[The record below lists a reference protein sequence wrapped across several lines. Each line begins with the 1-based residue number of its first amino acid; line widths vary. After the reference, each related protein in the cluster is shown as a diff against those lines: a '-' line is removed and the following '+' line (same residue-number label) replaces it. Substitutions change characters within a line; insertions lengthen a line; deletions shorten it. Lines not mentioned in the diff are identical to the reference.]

1 MTLSDSWRLRL
12 LRADATKE
20 PVTPMNPKIAI
31 EILKEGKRM
40 MFLGNEE
47 VLLIQLPRGTHAVAE
62 RLKIDLGKLAL
73 AAVIDRVRAGS
84 LADHMMEV
92 SRHDRE
98 ITHAGSHPPG
108 VREIRVS
115 VLH

>member
-1 MTLSDSWRLRL
+1 MS
-12 LRADATKE
+12 
-20 PVTPMNPKIAI
+20 PKIGI

-73 AAVIDRVRAGS
+73 TAVIDRVRAGS

-92 SRHDRE
+92 SRYDRE
-98 ITHAGSHPPG
+98 ITHAGSNPESLC
-108 VREIRVS
+108 EIR
-115 VLH
+115 LQLCNR

>member
-1 MTLSDSWRLRL
+1 
-12 LRADATKE
+12 
-20 PVTPMNPKIAI
+20 
-31 EILKEGKRM
+31 M

-73 AAVIDRVRAGS
+73 TAVIDRVRAGS

-98 ITHAGSHPPG
+98 ITHERSNPES
-108 VREIRVS
+108 VREIQVC
-115 VLH
+115 VLHR